1 MNFVDTL
8 RGLWRR
14 WYIVLPGALIAASLA
29 FGAWS
34 VIPPGY
40 ERSSTQLLIPGAASM
55 PEDANPYLFLGG
67 LAPAADVLVRAV
79 GAENVVN
86 EVTAGHS
93 GVQVEITRDTATA
106 GPVIVIVVTAATDAA
121 AEEVLGLLVERT
133 ETVLAD
139 LQQTENIA
147 KRNRVTVLPITVDS
161 QSILQQRNRFII
173 SGAIGITGIAL
184 TLVVAGLIDGYRQRN
199 RGDELEEAA
208 TEDVTEP
215 SPAPRVPDVE
225 TPRSRAPKRP
235 APATVFD
242 PTEEA
247 DDDVTEAAAGTPVHS
262 AR

>member
-79 GAENVVN
+79 GAENVIN
-86 EVTAGHS
+86 EVTAGRS

-106 GPVIVIVVTAATDAA
+106 GPVIVIVVTAPTDAA
-121 AEEVLGLLVERT
+121 AEEILGLLVERT

-139 LQQTENIA
+139 LQQTEKIA

-173 SGAIGITGIAL
+173 SGAIGLAGIAL

-199 RGDELEEAA
+199 RGEEVDIA
-208 TEDVTEP
+208 TEDIAEP
-215 SPAPRVPDVE
+215 SPTPAAPDSE
-225 TPRSRAPKRP
+225 TPKSRWPKRT

-242 PTEEA
+242 QTDDA
-247 DDDVTEAAAGTPVHS
+247 DDDATEAAASSPVHS